1 MLEKMMRMN
10 RDRFRWLNCF
20 GVLVFLSLSF
30 WCVGQQGLGYGMWSY
45 QKMRDDQAIVL
56 EIKRALDLDPHLK
69 NTLIHVK
76 CKGGRVNL
84 AGVVDSPFKAVR
96 AEGVAT
102 TITGVVS
109 VKNKIKV
116 VVLSENS
123 KKEK

>member
-1 MLEKMMRMN
+1 MLEKMIRMN

-20 GVLVFLSLSF
+20 GVLGFLALSCG
-30 WCVGQQGLGYGMWSY
+30 CVGQQGLGYGMRD

-123 KKEK
+123 KKAK